1 MVNLK
6 ARHRHH
12 NNSAYYFHQF
22 SNLWNGIYWER
33 GACIRSDVKSLLCT
47 HMYSHVKKG
56 MYVCAYLFFFPLY
69 FPKRVDRTVTVT
81 KYRSTPLEACF
92 KYSALY
98 TSSGWDDKRVMA
110 WMNAAYDGVQ
120 PKMSPTISFSGMY
133 QKQFIYCRNSTNSQ

>member
-1 MVNLK
+1 M
-6 ARHRHH
+6 
-12 NNSAYYFHQF
+12 
-22 SNLWNGIYWER
+22 
-33 GACIRSDVKSLLCT
+33 KSLLCT

-133 QKQFIYCRNSTNSQ
+133 QKPFIYLRNRDNYQFKTWNLFINLISLIVRTFIVRYHNIVY